1 LKIKIILLGI
11 FSLGI
16 VGGMIS
22 QVTDLF
28 QKHQSI
34 TAVFMMLGVVS
45 FIAYITNILK
55 NLYSDVKLG
64 LPSEDERS
72 KKIKLYSAGRA
83 YFYSL
88 YIWIL
93 LLIFQKHLDRDDILI
108 LGLLGMVMSL
118 FLSWLLTRKKKGL
131 EE

>member
-1 LKIKIILLGI
+1 LKTKIILLAT
-11 FSLGI
+11 FSLGV

-22 QVTDLF
+22 QVIVLF
-28 QKHQSI
+28 QKHQSVA
-34 TAVFMMLGVVS
+34 AVFMVLGVVS
-45 FIAYITNILK
+45 FIAYMTNIMK
-55 NLYSDVKLG
+55 NLYSDIKLG

-88 YIWIL
+88 YIWL
-93 LLIFQKHLDRDDILI
+93 FLLIIQKHLDRDDILI

-131 EE
+131 E